1 MAIIY
6 WLLTVVL
13 DYGRTSILSA
23 GGARSML
30 TRFGGTWDCFLLRVG
45 FFVGKVL
52 RVYGYGVVRS
62 EICLE
67 RMRSTGF
74 DYGRF

>member
-6 WLLTVVL
+6 WLPTVVL
-13 DYGRTSILSA
+13 DFGSTSILSA

-30 TRFGGTWDCFLLRVG
+30 TRLGGSWDCFLLRVG

-62 EICLE
+62 ELLE
-67 RMRSTGF
+67 RLRSTGF
-74 DYGRF
+74 DYERF